1 MNTGDVTKRN
11 EKPVETCRGRR
22 ERQEETWEIT
32 MVTEAEGV
40 ETE

>member
-1 MNTGDVTKRN
+1 MNVGDIIKERDLLKSVMDD
-11 EKPVETCRGRR
+11 ETS
-22 ERQEETWEIT
+22 EIT